1 MICARFTQGLQD
13 RDLQLQLLR
22 FPVQCV
28 SEALTMAQ
36 RFEDAARS
44 TINPTLFTIQ
54 HRRRPVSKGRG
65 DSFHTTE
72 PTKRNCYYCK
82 RFGMFAVKCG
92 HNRQIR
98 AGERDFCVSVFN
110 SHDFAPVTVLGRVEG
125 MEKMVLIDTGAS
137 TSVVRWSFVSNIKVP
152 LVPASRGHHLIT
164 ADGSVI
170 QAQFSTTLT
179 LQFGGLLCKQLFL
192 VCDYITWDIILGV
205 DFLRKNRALVDFST
219 SCVLVGRHVVPIA
232 TTVDSKCMG
241 AVDAS
246 NQLSMIDKVS
256 IGSHLDRQTRY
267 RVVSVLMKFREVF
280 EENGLPGRTRAV
292 WHEIDTGD
300 HKPIK
305 QYPRR
310 VPIHYQPELD
320 KMIKEMLKH
329 KVIRPSTSPWASP
342 IVLVK
347 KKDNSLRLCV
357 DYRRLNAIT
366 KRDSFPLPRID
377 ETLDVL
383 GGAQWFS
390 TLDLASGYWQVEIRP
405 KDRQKTAFVI
415 PTGLYE
421 FETMPF
427 GLTNAP
433 ATFQRLM
440 QTILEGLVPKRCL
453 IYLDDI
459 IVHGRTIEQHMEN
472 LRIVL
477 DRIRANGLKLRPN
490 KCQFL
495 KQSVTFLGHY
505 ITSRGV
511 QTDCSKVQAVQSWP
525 SPTSAAEVK
534 SFMGLASYYRRFVA
548 NFAGIAA
555 PLHRLT
561 EKGRKFL
568 WTAECQSAFE
578 ELKAKLAA
586 APILG
591 FPDTSLGPGPFI
603 LDTDASDHAIGA
615 VLSQIS
621 PGGQEKVISYGS
633 RKLDKR
639 EVNYSTTRREMLALV
654 YFMKHFRHYLL
665 GRQFRV
671 RTDHKTLQW
680 LSNFREAD
688 GQLARW
694 QETLQEFDYVCEYR
708 RGAQHLNADAMS
720 RHPAPVEVV
729 NSLLTADSE
738 VDWGSLQA
746 ADPDL
751 ALVYARQQHGNDKPT
766 SQEMKDMTT
775 VARCICVKWEHLRLC
790 NDVLYLME
798 PSKPPRLIVPRA
810 KTSYVITR
818 MHEQLGHA
826 GTRKTEAAIRTRF
839 WWPLI
844 HRDVEEFCKSC
855 DTCARVKSP
864 SKHSRAKLIPMV
876 TTAPYQRAGVD
887 VMGPFPTS
895 QHGNRYILVMVD
907 YFTKW
912 FEAVPIPQ
920 QDAATIAKVFINTW
934 IARYGAPTALHSDQG
949 PAFESYLIANVC
961 SFFGIRKTRTTAY
974 HPQGNGLVERTNRT
988 LKMLLR
994 SFVHQ
999 APAANW
1005 DDLLPQ
1011 CLLAYRSSVHSS
1023 TGFSPAQLLFGHEL
1037 KLPIE
1042 IQLPPHEAEEK
1053 EYVPYVRSLH
1063 KRLVTAYRLAH
1074 KNHLNASNHQ
1084 RECYDRGSHG
1094 PEYRIGDRVWLNR
1107 PTCPP
1112 GQSTKLHAPW
1122 QGPFTIVAKRSPVTF
1137 VLRHLDRPND
1147 NLLVAHYN
1155 HLKPANTTSSSSL
1168 ETSPVVAEYEVP
1180 SEGGD
1185 AYQIPRSGTEDSAS
1199 LPRGGVV

>member
-1 MICARFTQGLQD
+1 MMMALGDDMVRRATAAGFCKSNSILDNWAILDEQFMDRQQRQDEPATDYLHELRYLASRALPSMSVAIREEMICARFSQGLQD

-22 FPVQCV
+22 FTVQRV
-28 SEALTMAQ
+28 SEALTVAQ
-36 RFEDAARS
+36 RFEDAAKS
-44 TINPTLFTIQ
+44 TTNPILFTIHDRQ
-54 HRRRPVSKGRG
+54 RPVSRGRS
-65 DSFHTTE
+65 DSFHAAE
-72 PTKRNCYYCK
+72 PPN
-82 RFGMFAVKCG
+82 
-92 HNRQIR
+92 
-98 AGERDFCVSVFN
+98 SS
-110 SHDFAPVTVLGRVEG
+110 SHDFAPVTVLGRIEG
-125 MEKMVLIDTGAS
+125 MEKMMLIDTGAS
-137 TSVVRWSFVSNIKVP
+137 KSVVRRSFVSNIKVP
-152 LVPASRGHHLIT
+152 LEPASRRHHLIT

-170 QAQFSTTLT
+170 QAQFSTILT
-179 LQFGGLLCKQLFL
+179 LQFGGFLCKQRFL

-232 TTVDSKCMG
+232 TTVKSKCIG
-241 AVDAS
+241 TVDAS
-246 NQLSMIDKVS
+246 NQPSVIEKVS
-256 IGSHLDRQTRY
+256 IGSHLDRQTRE
-267 RVVSVLMKFREVF
+267 RVVSVLMEFREVF

-320 KMIKEMLKH
+320 KVIKEMLKQ
-329 KVIRPSTSPWASP
+329 KVIKPSTSPWASP

-366 KRDSFPLPRID
+366 KRDSFSLPRID
-377 ETLDVL
+377 ATLDVL
-383 GGAQWFS
+383 GEAQWFS

-421 FETMPF
+421 FQTMPF

-440 QTILEGLVPKRCL
+440 QTVLDGLVPKRCL

-459 IVHGRTIEQHMEN
+459 IVHGRAIEQHMEN

-477 DRIRANGLKLRPN
+477 DCIRANGLKLRPN

-525 SPTSAAEVK
+525 TPTSAAKVK
-534 SFMGLASYYRRFVA
+534 NFMGLASYYRRVVA
-548 NFAGIAA
+548 NFAGIAT

-586 APILG
+586 ASILG
-591 FPDTSLGPGPFI
+591 FPDTSPGAGSFI

-615 VLSQIS
+615 LLSQIS

-639 EVNYSTTRREMLALV
+639 EVNYSSTRRELLALV

-671 RTDHKTLQW
+671 RTDHQALQW
-680 LSNFREAD
+680 LNNFREAD

-708 RGAQHLNADAMS
+708 GGAQHLNADAMS

-729 NSLLTADSE
+729 NNLLTANSE

-751 ALVYARQQHGNDKPT
+751 ALVYARQQHGNNKPT

-775 VARCICVKWEHLRLC
+775 VARCICVKWGLLRLC
-790 NDVLYLME
+790 NDVLYLTG

-810 KTSYVITR
+810 KTSHVITR
-818 MHEQLGHA
+818 HA
-826 GTRKTEAAIRTRF
+826 GTRKTEAAIRARF

-844 HRDVEEFCKSC
+844 HRDVEESCKSC

-864 SKHSRAKLIPMV
+864 SKYSRAKLIPMV
-876 TTAPYQRAGVD
+876 TTAPYQREGVD
-887 VMGPFPTS
+887 DFAAWESLYTS
-895 QHGNRYILVMVD
+895 
-907 YFTKW
+907 
-912 FEAVPIPQ
+912 
-920 QDAATIAKVFINTW
+920 
-934 IARYGAPTALHSDQG
+934 YG
-949 PAFESYLIANVC
+949 
-961 SFFGIRKTRTTAY
+961 
-974 HPQGNGLVERTNRT
+974 
-988 LKMLLR
+988 
-994 SFVHQ
+994 
-999 APAANW
+999 
-1005 DDLLPQ
+1005 
-1011 CLLAYRSSVHSS
+1011 
-1023 TGFSPAQLLFGHEL
+1023 
-1037 KLPIE
+1037 
-1042 IQLPPHEAEEK
+1042 
-1053 EYVPYVRSLH
+1053 
-1063 KRLVTAYRLAH
+1063 
-1074 KNHLNASNHQ
+1074 
-1084 RECYDRGSHG
+1084 
-1094 PEYRIGDRVWLNR
+1094 
-1107 PTCPP
+1107 
-1112 GQSTKLHAPW
+1112 
-1122 QGPFTIVAKRSPVTF
+1122 
-1137 VLRHLDRPND
+1137 
-1147 NLLVAHYN
+1147 
-1155 HLKPANTTSSSSL
+1155 
-1168 ETSPVVAEYEVP
+1168 
-1180 SEGGD
+1180 
-1185 AYQIPRSGTEDSAS
+1185 
-1199 LPRGGVV
+1199 